1 MNKYHNRNRIF
12 SPIMTIHDILTLHI
26 LSSFLSSLSFLSSF
40 LSSFLPFSP
49 SLFSPSLFSI
59 SLPFFPPFLFSI
71 SLPFFPPLYSLSS
84 LSFFPFLSLLSSLFP
99 FFFIFPLSL
108 SPSPFSL
115 SSIVK
120 GEDYLTIQTSSVI
133 VPGCPNDGE
142 QTYMALFSH
151 AYLLSAGASKRGAAL
166 K

>member
-1 MNKYHNRNRIF
+1 MNKYHNRNRII

-26 LSSFLSSLSFLSSF
+26 LSSFLLLFIPFPLF
-40 LSSFLPFSP
+40 PLFPFS
-49 SLFSPSLFSI
+49 SS
-59 SLPFFPPFLFSI
+59 
-71 SLPFFPPLYSLSS
+71 SLSS
-84 LSFFPFLSLLSSLFP
+84 LSSF
-99 FFFIFPLSL
+99 
-108 SPSPFSL
+108 SPYLFSL

-120 GEDYLTIQTSSVI
+120 GADYLTIQTSSVI

>member
-26 LSSFLSSLSFLSSF
+26 LSSFLPLFITLLSFPLFLSFLF
-40 LSSFLPFSP
+40 LLSSLFFISSLLSSLSP
-49 SLFSPSLFSI
+49 SLFSPS
-59 SLPFFPPFLFSI
+59 
-71 SLPFFPPLYSLSS
+71 
-84 LSFFPFLSLLSSLFP
+84 SLFP
-99 FFFIFPLSL
+99 F
-108 SPSPFSL
+108 SPSLFSL

-120 GEDYLTIQTSSVI
+120 GADYLTIQTSSVI

>member
-26 LSSFLSSLSFLSSF
+26 I
-40 LSSFLPFSP
+40 SSFLPLFIPFPLSFLFFFSFSP
-49 SLFSPSLFSI
+49 SLPFLLYLPSPSL
-59 SLPFFPPFLFSI
+59 
-71 SLPFFPPLYSLSS
+71 
-84 LSFFPFLSLLSSLFP
+84 
-99 FFFIFPLSL
+99 
-108 SPSPFSL
+108 FSL

-120 GEDYLTIQTSSVI
+120 GADYLTIQTSSVI

>member
-26 LSSFLSSLSFLSSF
+26 LSSFLSSLYSLSLSFLFFFPFPS
-40 LSSFLPFSP
+40 LSLPSP
-49 SLFSPSLFSI
+49 SLFSSLLFS
-59 SLPFFPPFLFSI
+59 
-71 SLPFFPPLYSLSS
+71 
-84 LSFFPFLSLLSSLFP
+84 SLLPSFLP
-99 FFFIFPLSL
+99 SL
-108 SPSPFSL
+108 SPSLFSL

-120 GEDYLTIQTSSVI
+120 GADYLTIQTSSVI

>member
-26 LSSFLSSLSFLSSF
+26 LSSFLLLFIPFPLF
-40 LSSFLPFSP
+40 PLFPFS
-49 SLFSPSLFSI
+49 SS
-59 SLPFFPPFLFSI
+59 
-71 SLPFFPPLYSLSS
+71 SLSS
-84 LSFFPFLSLLSSLFP
+84 LS
-99 FFFIFPLSL
+99 SL
-108 SPSPFSL
+108 SPSLFSL

-120 GEDYLTIQTSSVI
+120 GAHYLTIQTSSVI

>member
-26 LSSFLSSLSFLSSF
+26 LSSFL
-40 LSSFLPFSP
+40 P
-49 SLFSPSLFSI
+49 
-59 SLPFFPPFLFSI
+59 
-71 SLPFFPPLYSLSS
+71 S
-84 LSFFPFLSLLSSLFP
+84 LSFFSLLSLPLFLLLPLPSFFP
-99 FFFIFPLSL
+99 F
-108 SPSPFSL
+108 SPPPFSQ

-120 GEDYLTIQTSSVI
+120 GADYLTIQTSSVI

>member
-12 SPIMTIHDILTLHI
+12 IPIMTIHDILTLHI
-26 LSSFLSSLSFLSSF
+26 LSSFLPLFIPFLF
-40 LSSFLPFSP
+40 FFPFSP
-49 SLFSPSLFSI
+49 SL
-59 SLPFFPPFLFSI
+59 
-71 SLPFFPPLYSLSS
+71 YSLS
-84 LSFFPFLSLLSSLFP
+84 LSFLFFSLLSSLFP

-108 SPSPFSL
+108 SSSPFSL

-120 GEDYLTIQTSSVI
+120 GAHYLTIQTSSVI

>member
-26 LSSFLSSLSFLSSF
+26 LSSFLPLFLPFPLF
-40 LSSFLPFSP
+40 LFFFPFSP
-49 SLFSPSLFSI
+49 SL
-59 SLPFFPPFLFSI
+59 
-71 SLPFFPPLYSLSS
+71 
-84 LSFFPFLSLLSSLFP
+84 
-99 FFFIFPLSL
+99 
-108 SPSPFSL
+108 FSL

-120 GEDYLTIQTSSVI
+120 GAHYLTIQTSSVI

>member
-26 LSSFLSSLSFLSSF
+26 LSSFLSSLSFLSLLLSLLLPF
-40 LSSFLPFSP
+40 LS
-49 SLFSPSLFSI
+49 
-59 SLPFFPPFLFSI
+59 
-71 SLPFFPPLYSLSS
+71 
-84 LSFFPFLSLLSSLFP
+84 LSLLSSLFP
-99 FFFIFPLSL
+99 FFFIFPF

-120 GEDYLTIQTSSVI
+120 GAHYLTIQTSSVI

>member
-1 MNKYHNRNRIF
+1 MNKYHNRNRII

-26 LSSFLSSLSFLSSF
+26 LSSFLSFFIPFLFPFSSSSLSLSLLSFLSS
-40 LSSFLPFSP
+40 
-49 SLFSPSLFSI
+49 
-59 SLPFFPPFLFSI
+59 
-71 SLPFFPPLYSLSS
+71 LY
-84 LSFFPFLSLLSSLFP
+84 
-99 FFFIFPLSL
+99 SL

-120 GEDYLTIQTSSVI
+120 GAHYLTIQTSSVI

>member
-26 LSSFLSSLSFLSSF
+26 LSSFLTLFLSFPLFLLSFL
-40 LSSFLPFSP
+40 FSP
-49 SLFSPSLFSI
+49 
-59 SLPFFPPFLFSI
+59 
-71 SLPFFPPLYSLSS
+71 LSS
-84 LSFFPFLSLLSSLFP
+84 LSLY
-99 FFFIFPLSL
+99 SL

-120 GEDYLTIQTSSVI
+120 GAHYLTIQTSSVI

>member
-1 MNKYHNRNRIF
+1 MNKYHNRNRII

-26 LSSFLSSLSFLSSF
+26 LSSFL
-40 LSSFLPFSP
+40 P
-49 SLFSPSLFSI
+49 
-59 SLPFFPPFLFSI
+59 
-71 SLPFFPPLYSLSS
+71 S
-84 LSFFPFLSLLSSLFP
+84 LSFFSLLSLPLFLLLPLPSFFP
-99 FFFIFPLSL
+99 F
-108 SPSPFSL
+108 SPPPFSQ

-120 GEDYLTIQTSSVI
+120 GADYLTIQTSSVI

-142 QTYMALFSH
+142 QTYIALFSH

>member
-1 MNKYHNRNRIF
+1 MNKYHNRNRII

-26 LSSFLSSLSFLSSF
+26 LSSFLPLFFPSSLSFLPLFLPFLFPFSSYS
-40 LSSFLPFSP
+40 LSLPFSP
-49 SLFSPSLFSI
+49 SLSLLL
-59 SLPFFPPFLFSI
+59 SLP
-71 SLPFFPPLYSLSS
+71 
-84 LSFFPFLSLLSSLFP
+84 SFFPFSSSLF
-99 FFFIFPLSL
+99 SQ
-108 SPSPFSL
+108 

-120 GEDYLTIQTSSVI
+120 GAHYLTIQTSSVI

>member
-26 LSSFLSSLSFLSSF
+26 LSSFLPLFLSSLFLLSLSLSFSLSS
-40 LSSFLPFSP
+40 LP
-49 SLFSPSLFSI
+49 
-59 SLPFFPPFLFSI
+59 LP
-71 SLPFFPPLYSLSS
+71 SLSS
-84 LSFFPFLSLLSSLFP
+84 LSPSL
-99 FFFIFPLSL
+99 
-108 SPSPFSL
+108 FSL

-120 GEDYLTIQTSSVI
+120 GADYLTIQTSSVI

>member
-1 MNKYHNRNRIF
+1 MNKYHNRNRII

-26 LSSFLSSLSFLSSF
+26 LSSFL
-40 LSSFLPFSP
+40 P
-49 SLFSPSLFSI
+49 
-59 SLPFFPPFLFSI
+59 
-71 SLPFFPPLYSLSS
+71 S
-84 LSFFPFLSLLSSLFP
+84 LSFFSLLSLPLFLLLPLPSFFP
-99 FFFIFPLSL
+99 F
-108 SPSPFSL
+108 SPPPFSQ

-120 GEDYLTIQTSSVI
+120 GAHYLTIQTSSVI

-142 QTYMALFSH
+142 QTYMALFNH

>member
-26 LSSFLSSLSFLSSF
+26 LSSFLPLFLLSSLSLSFFFLSF
-40 LSSFLPFSP
+40 LFFPLFSLPSLPFFILPFSP
-49 SLFSPSLFSI
+49 SLFS
-59 SLPFFPPFLFSI
+59 
-71 SLPFFPPLYSLSS
+71 
-84 LSFFPFLSLLSSLFP
+84 
-99 FFFIFPLSL
+99 
-108 SPSPFSL
+108 L

-120 GEDYLTIQTSSVI
+120 GAHYLTIQTSSVI

>member
-26 LSSFLSSLSFLSSF
+26 LSSFFSLFLSFPLF
-40 LSSFLPFSP
+40 LLFL
-49 SLFSPSLFSI
+49 L
-59 SLPFFPPFLFSI
+59 
-71 SLPFFPPLYSLSS
+71 
-84 LSFFPFLSLLSSLFP
+84 LSLSLFP
-99 FFFIFPLSL
+99 FS
-108 SPSPFSL
+108 SSL

-120 GEDYLTIQTSSVI
+120 GAHYLTIQTSSVI

>member
-12 SPIMTIHDILTLHI
+12 SPFMTIHDILTLHI
-26 LSSFLSSLSFLSSF
+26 LSSFLLLFIPFPLFPLFPFSSSSLSSLSS
-40 LSSFLPFSP
+40 LSP
-49 SLFSPSLFSI
+49 SLFSQ
-59 SLPFFPPFLFSI
+59 
-71 SLPFFPPLYSLSS
+71 
-84 LSFFPFLSLLSSLFP
+84 
-99 FFFIFPLSL
+99 
-108 SPSPFSL
+108 

-120 GEDYLTIQTSSVI
+120 GADYLTIQTSSVI

>member
-26 LSSFLSSLSFLSSF
+26 LSSFLSSLSFLS
-40 LSSFLPFSP
+40 LLLPSP
-49 SLFSPSLFSI
+49 SLFSPI
-59 SLPFFPPFLFSI
+59 SL
-71 SLPFFPPLYSLSS
+71 SLLPS
-84 LSFFPFLSLLSSLFP
+84 LSFFPLSSLSS
-99 FFFIFPLSL
+99 LYSL
-108 SPSPFSL
+108 SPSLFSL

-120 GEDYLTIQTSSVI
+120 GADYLTIQTSSVI

>member
-26 LSSFLSSLSFLSSF
+26 LSSFLPLFLPFLFLPFLFPFSSSSLSLPLS
-40 LSSFLPFSP
+40 
-49 SLFSPSLFSI
+49 
-59 SLPFFPPFLFSI
+59 
-71 SLPFFPPLYSLSS
+71 SLSS
-84 LSFFPFLSLLSSLFP
+84 LS
-99 FFFIFPLSL
+99 SL

-120 GEDYLTIQTSSVI
+120 GAHYLTIQTSSVI

>member
-26 LSSFLSSLSFLSSF
+26 LSSYPLFF
-40 LSSFLPFSP
+40 PP
-49 SLFSPSLFSI
+49 SLFSPLY
-59 SLPFFPPFLFSI
+59 FLSSF
-71 SLPFFPPLYSLSS
+71 SS
-84 LSFFPFLSLLSSLFP
+84 LSP
-99 FFFIFPLSL
+99 
-108 SPSPFSL
+108 SL

-120 GEDYLTIQTSSVI
+120 GADYLTIQTSSVI

>member
-26 LSSFLSSLSFLSSF
+26 LSSFLPLFLSFPLFLLSLLLPFLSS
-40 LSSFLPFSP
+40 LL
-49 SLFSPSLFSI
+49 SLFSP
-59 SLPFFPPFLFSI
+59 
-71 SLPFFPPLYSLSS
+71 
-84 LSFFPFLSLLSSLFP
+84 
-99 FFFIFPLSL
+99 
-108 SPSPFSL
+108 SL

-120 GEDYLTIQTSSVI
+120 GAHYLTIQTSSVI

>member
-1 MNKYHNRNRIF
+1 MNKYHNRNRII

-26 LSSFLSSLSFLSSF
+26 LSSFLSSLYSSLPLFISFLSFSLFSLSF
-40 LSSFLPFSP
+40 FPFSP
-49 SLFSPSLFSI
+49 SLFSP
-59 SLPFFPPFLFSI
+59 
-71 SLPFFPPLYSLSS
+71 LSS
-84 LSFFPFLSLLSSLFP
+84 LSSFL
-99 FFFIFPLSL
+99 FPLSF
-108 SPSPFSL
+108 SPSLFSL

-120 GEDYLTIQTSSVI
+120 GAHYLTIRTSSVI